1 MICSRFRSFLSLI
14 PIIITII
21 NIRPTHQATHQKK
34 RPTHQAEYSFQ
45 SNVCPKTPYN
55 GTFGKN
61 LNHILSSLL
70 SSINATN
77 STGFY
82 NSSYGDI
89 PDKAYA
95 IGFCRGDL
103 KPPACA
109 ACLAASSTVIVQN
122 ACPNTK
128 EGGIGS
134 INCTL
139 RYSNRS
145 ISGIRLTAPAISGY
159 DKGDNISSSL
169 GFDYSQRLTT
179 LFETLRSKAAAGS
192 VLKFS
197 VGHSNAPVSSGITI
211 YGLAQCS
218 PDLSESDCGVC
229 FSNALK
235 QLPPCCY
242 KSWTY
247 VGPSCSLR
255 YEPYLFYDSSTD
267 PTPLPPPS
275 PPPPPYSATS
285 NSAGIGSSTSRMVIS
300 TLVPILVSIYVAI
313 CISFSVN

>member
-21 NIRPTHQATHQKK
+21 NIRPTHQAG
-34 RPTHQAEYSFQ
+34 EYSFE

-61 LNHILSSLL
+61 LDHILSSLL
-70 SSINATN
+70 SPINATN

-103 KPPACA
+103 KPLACA
-109 ACLAASSTVIVQN
+109 ACLAASSAVIVQN

-159 DKGDNISSSL
+159 GKGDNISSSL

-179 LFETLRSKAAAGS
+179 LFETLTSKAAAGS
-192 VLKFS
+192 ILKFA
-197 VGHSNAPVSSGITI
+197 VGHSNAPVSPGITI

-267 PTPLPPPS
+267 PIPLPPPS
-275 PPPPPYSATS
+275 PSPPPPPPPYSATS
-285 NSAGIGSSTSRMVIS
+285 NSAGIGSTSRMVIS
-300 TLVPILVSIYVAI
+300 TLVPILVSTYVAI
-313 CISFSVN
+313 CISFFN